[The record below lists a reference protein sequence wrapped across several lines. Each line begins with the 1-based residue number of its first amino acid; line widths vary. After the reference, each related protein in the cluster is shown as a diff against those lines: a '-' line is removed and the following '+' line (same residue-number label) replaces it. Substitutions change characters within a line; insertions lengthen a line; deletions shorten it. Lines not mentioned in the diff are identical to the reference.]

1 MGRSAPLRS
10 VRMGF
15 ARFVVASLASIAPA
29 LAAGPVPVALDQG
42 SDWTPANRDAF
53 YVIDQGSRIMPLRW
67 IKALKLPDGRPFMVD
82 DLKRYGFLANNASP
96 DALPVG
102 FTATEV
108 AGQQVLGMNCAA
120 CHTRQ
125 IEYGGTTY
133 RIDGG
138 PAIMDFQTFLS
149 DINIAVGAVVN
160 DAKVFADFA
169 SAVLGA
175 THTPADETAL
185 RSALGAWHHRYDTM
199 MTGSLPQKYPWGPG
213 RLDALGMIFNRLTG
227 LDLGTGQD
235 HIIKENILQAD
246 APVRY
251 PFLWNAANQDVT
263 QWPGF
268 APNTDVGLRLGRNIG
283 QVFGVFADFRPE
295 RNGDEINYWA
305 QNSVDFQ
312 GLLVLEN
319 LTTRMGPP
327 RWPWALDN
335 ELAAKG
341 KIIFDRDC
349 AFACHGSGEGAAPW
363 KTKITPVEG
372 VKTDF
377 RELGMYRR
385 DALSGVLEGAKFPFD
400 VEKAPLRKTD
410 TALRILKNAVTGSMF
425 SYPHRLNDI
434 EPFDIELAKDTQ
446 QGAFV
451 PAFIVGYEAR
461 VLRGVWAAAPYLH
474 NGSVPTLKEL
484 LKPAAERT
492 PSFKI
497 GSAYDPVAVG
507 LAAEQTQF
515 SATLITTDCSDRG
528 SGNSRC
534 GHDYGTLLPEVD
546 KRALLEYLKKL

>member
-1 MGRSAPLRS
+1 MGRSSPLRS
-10 VRMGF
+10 VRMRF
-15 ARFVVASLASIAPA
+15 ARFVVSSLASIAPA
-29 LAAGPVPVALDQG
+29 LAAGPVAVDQG
-42 SDWTPANRDAF
+42 PDWTPANRDAF

-82 DLKRYGFLANNASP
+82 DLKRYGFLPNDASP

-102 FTATEV
+102 FTATDA

-125 IEYGGTTY
+125 IEFGGITY

-138 PAIMDFQTFLS
+138 PAIIDFQTFLS
-149 DINIAVGAVVN
+149 DVNIAVSAVVN
-160 DAKVFADFA
+160 DAKAFADFA

-199 MTGSLPQKYPWGPG
+199 MVGSLPKKYPWGPG
-213 RLDALGMIFNRLTG
+213 RLDALGMIFNRLNG

-235 HIIKENILQAD
+235 HVMPENILQAD

-251 PFLWNAANQDVT
+251 PFLWNAANQNIT

-268 APNTDVGLRLGRNIG
+268 AKNTDVSLKLGRNMG
-283 QVFGVFADFRPE
+283 QVFGVFADFHPE

-305 QNSVDFQ
+305 VNSVDVQ
-312 GLLVLEN
+312 GLLALET
-319 LTTRMGPP
+319 LTMRMGPP
-327 RWPWALDN
+327 RWPWALD
-335 ELAAKG
+335 EALAAKG
-341 KIIFDRDC
+341 KDIFDRDC
-349 AFACHGSGEGAAPW
+349 ALACHGSGEGAPPW
-363 KTKITPVEG
+363 KTEITPIAKVQ
-372 VKTDF
+372 TDSRQLKMYD
-377 RELGMYRR
+377 RE
-385 DALSGVLEGAKFPFD
+385 ALSGVLEGAKFPFD
-400 VEKAPLRKTD
+400 VEKAPLRKSD
-410 TALRILKNAVTGSMF
+410 TVLRILKNAVTGSLF
-425 SYPHRLNDI
+425 SLPHRTNDL
-434 EPFDIELAKDTQ
+434 EPFDIEQAKDTQ
-446 QGAFV
+446 QHAFV
-451 PAFIVGYEAR
+451 PAEVRGYEAR

-474 NGSVPTLKEL
+474 NGSVPTLVEL

-507 LAAEQTQF
+507 LAPEQSQF
-515 SATLITTDCSDRG
+515 SATLITTDCSDQD

-534 GHDYGTLLPEVD
+534 GHEFGTSLPEAD